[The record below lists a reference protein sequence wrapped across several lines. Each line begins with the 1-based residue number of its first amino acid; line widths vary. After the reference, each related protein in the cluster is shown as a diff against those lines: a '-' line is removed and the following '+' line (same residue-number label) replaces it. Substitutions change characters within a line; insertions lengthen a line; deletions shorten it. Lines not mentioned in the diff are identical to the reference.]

1 MALCSGCGKTLGP
14 KSCGGK
20 QEAVGHSQSMLNISF
35 NFFFL
40 LKKIPF
46 LVFTKK
52 RTFS

>member
-35 NFFFL
+35 NFFF
-40 LKKIPF
+40 
-46 LVFTKK
+46 TKK
-52 RTFS
+52 NSFLSFYEKAHV